1 MYQKQV
7 RILILERRKIEGK
20 KTLSGWALPN
30 LQANSFG
37 NALFNLML
45 PPLSLK
51 YTLNSVIISGRSDFP
66 VKVNKMG
73 SIWNVLPEKASHIM
87 FFDNLLWE

>member
-7 RILILERRKIEGK
+7 RILMLERRKIEGK

-37 NALFNLML
+37 SALFNLML
-45 PPLSLK
+45 PLLSLK
-51 YTLNSVIISGRSDFP
+51 YTLNSVIISGRSDFR

-73 SIWNVLPEKASHIM
+73 SI
-87 FFDNLLWE
+87 

>member
-37 NALFNLML
+37 SALFNLML
-45 PPLSLK
+45 PLLSLK
-51 YTLNSVIISGRSDFP
+51 YTLNSVIISGRSDFR

-73 SIWNVLPEKASHIM
+73 SI
-87 FFDNLLWE
+87 